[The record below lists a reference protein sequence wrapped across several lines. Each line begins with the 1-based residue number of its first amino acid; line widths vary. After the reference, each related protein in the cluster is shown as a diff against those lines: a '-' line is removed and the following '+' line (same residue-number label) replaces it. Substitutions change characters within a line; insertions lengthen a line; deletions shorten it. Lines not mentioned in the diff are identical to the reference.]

1 MPTRHNSQL
10 QPADIRTLAIDVG
23 GTGLKAILLN
33 SKGRPISERQ
43 RVDTPRPATTEA
55 VLAAIDG
62 IVKPLGDFD
71 RASVGF
77 PGVVK
82 RGVTYTAHNLDPS
95 WIGFDLER
103 VLARKWKRPVRVA
116 NDAAVQGYAAIRG
129 RGVELVITLGT
140 GLGSSLFTDGHLV
153 AGLELAHHPWKK
165 KLTYEDFLGRKGL
178 QKYGR
183 KRWNKQVEKAIEQI
197 EALFNYDH
205 LYIGGGNATKIDFPL
220 PSKVTRVPNDDGL
233 LGGVALWRDE
243 LHISIPSHAQPA
255 ATGKA
260 TSEQRGN
267 DSGKSAKPRRQRA
280 QAR

>member
-1 MPTRHNSQL
+1 
-10 QPADIRTLAIDVG
+10 V
-23 GTGLKAILLN
+23 KAILLN
-33 SKGRPISERQ
+33 TKGRPIGERQ

-55 VLAAIDG
+55 VLAAIDQ
-62 IVKPLGDFD
+62 IIKPLGAFD

-165 KLTYEDFLGRKGL
+165 KLTYEDFLGREGFQRL
-178 QKYGR
+178 GR
-183 KRWNKQVEKAIEQI
+183 KRWNKQVEKAIEQV

-205 LYIGGGNATKIDFPL
+205 LYIGGGNATKIDFSL
-220 PSKVTRVPNDDGL
+220 PANVTRVPNDDGL

-243 LHISIPSHAQPA
+243 PHILIPSHGLA
-255 ATGKA
+255 AAGKA
-260 TSEQRGN
+260 TSVPHGN
-267 DSGKSAKPRRQRA
+267 DSGKSKVPQSRQAPAVR
-280 QAR
+280 